1 MSDVMGSR
9 FPKLPALALTLSL
22 QLLGG
27 CASTIGYEQGDPL
40 ERYNRAIYSFNEGVD
55 RAVFKPLAKGYE
67 TVTPMPVRSGIG
79 NFFGNLADLWIGFN
93 NLLQGKAADALSDLG
108 RVMVNSVFGVLG
120 VFDLASGAGL
130 EKHDEDFGQT
140 LGRWGVGPGPYVVL
154 PVLGPRTLRDAF
166 ATPVDYM
173 ADPVSQLGDVATR
186 NSVSG
191 LRLVHNRAA
200 LLGVEK
206 TLQEGTLD
214 SYIYARDYYLQ
225 QRRYRVYDGRPPRE
239 SFDD

>member
-1 MSDVMGSR
+1 
-9 FPKLPALALTLSL
+9 
-22 QLLGG
+22 
-27 CASTIGYEQGDPL
+27 
-40 ERYNRAIYSFNEGVD
+40 
-55 RAVFKPLAKGYE
+55 
-67 TVTPMPVRSGIG
+67 
-79 NFFGNLADLWIGFN
+79 
-93 NLLQGKAADALSDLG
+93 
-108 RVMVNSVFGVLG
+108 
-120 VFDLASGAGL
+120 
-130 EKHDEDFGQT
+130 
-140 LGRWGVGPGPYVVL
+140 
-154 PVLGPRTLRDAF
+154 
-166 ATPVDYM
+166 M